1 MKYYIQY
8 VIEDKQVE
16 LRHKSFPVA
25 IFAFDGYS
33 NDEVK
38 TVADYHL
45 KRLIK
50 KGKRPVDSTSMC
62 IEVESL
68 EAIQNIQPSDD
79 PKASIIK
86 ELKIKEFKKLTD
98 LEDYIIQSS
107 RTRPNLGVNRQR
119 GVKVDLDVLH
129 YNMGFV
135 TEFGELVDIFKRNI
149 AYGELD
155 DEVHALEEYG
165 DIWWYMGCLVLHLIE
180 QKHPHSNHT
189 TLKEFEVCFNEE
201 LEDFSMTYEGK
212 FIAIEALMRESGNL
226 MCGDNTISYTMAFIT
241 KVMMELYPNFDMM
254 KALQNNVDKL
264 KVRYEDGFTAEEAI
278 SRDLESER
286 IQLENEG
293 TNPLSGLDN
302 LNAVL

>member
-1 MKYYIQY
+1 MTYFIQY
-8 VIEDKQVE
+8 VVDAGHLHHSIG
-16 LRHKSFPVA
+16 SPVA
-25 IFAFDGYS
+25 LFAFEGYS
-33 NDEVK
+33 KDEV
-38 TVADYHL
+38 TQVANYHL

-50 KGKRPVDSTSMC
+50 KSKYPVDAVSTC
-62 IEVESL
+62 IETTIEN
-68 EAIQNIQPSDD
+68 IQNMDKEFKNS
-79 PKASIIK
+79 SLIK
-86 ELKIKEFKKLTD
+86 KLKIKEFKKLTG

-107 RTRPNLGVNRQR
+107 RTRPQLGVNRQR

-201 LEDFSMTYEGK
+201 LDDFSMTYEGK

-278 SRDLESER
+278 TRDLESER